1 VKMKDNSLK
10 RNGSSIRQGAA
21 EFSPADYP
29 LGSPE
34 SRAAARALVSQRT
47 ALSPADNDALTLYNA
62 RNWLSTQELRPLE
75 ATAVYQRGE
84 DLHLRLF
91 GTTGDEYEG
100 DDPLCQRIDCTL
112 RAFEFVFHRDPKPG
126 DILRSSE
133 LIECWRSGVLADF
146 SAIIGAWQRSLP
158 GLSCPLRVENGRVLF
173 RRNPAFTGHPS
184 EWGESFVSK
193 VPHFWWSFVE
203 EEATSEANR
212 YPEESA
218 IAAVVCLSADRWKP
232 VQGEEKTCQ

>member
-1 VKMKDNSLK
+1 MKMKDNSLK

-29 LGSPE
+29 LGSPQ

-47 ALSPADNDALTLYNA
+47 TLSPADSDALTLYTA

-75 ATAVYQRGE
+75 ATAVYQRGKE
-84 DLHLRLF
+84 LHLRLF
-91 GTTGDEYEG
+91 GTTGDEYDG
-100 DDPLCQRIDCTL
+100 DDPLWQRKDRTQ

-146 SAIIGAWQRSLP
+146 SAIIAAWERSLP
-158 GLSCPLRVENGRVLF
+158 GLPCPLRVEDGRVLF
-173 RRNPAFTGHPS
+173 RHNLAFTGQPP
-184 EWGESFVSK
+184 EWSESFASQA
-193 VPHFWWSFVE
+193 PHVWWSFIE
-203 EEATSEANR
+203 EEVTGEACR
-212 YPEESA
+212 YLNESK
-218 IAAVVCLSADRWKP
+218 IASVVRLGADRWKP
-232 VQGEEKTCQ
+232 VEGEEIKC